1 MLMAHPPSDEELE
14 RRSRP
19 EQIRLPSL
27 SGFLPGVGQSDLT
40 LSQLK
45 RSPTSRSDQS
55 DELRRFALPPH
66 GDHLQPR
73 SLHHFPHSHVVG
85 HEYHFLDV
93 HPQEYLYPRSLSEP
107 PQDHRNTKAN
117 VASPV
122 YFSAEDASSSQGC
135 VLPHSTSRGLS
146 SNKVVVTEANIEGK
160 GLCYVHDDGSE
171 CQKAINGD
179 TVNPNCGTTNVEE
192 SRQRFDEAFSIYRE
206 EKIRSDPQGPKCSQ
220 CQEFGSTE
228 CKLKLSSIHSQH
240 SLQKDLASSIGSPG
254 ERRHQ
259 RTGSSTSTEALTDGT
274 PSRANSRSSINNGR
288 LLSPSCA
295 VDAIHSNGQPPSKK
309 SKILSSPRHDPCSPS
324 DSVAEAK
331 SDTMEGSAKGVLEVT
346 FSCHNDPSLVD
357 DGLTMLYTKEY
368 FKYINSHVYSLF
380 PKKAFLRWV
389 KQCRTKSL
397 NDNMLLYAILAAGTA
412 FSEHTNHEIHHDQFI
427 NVAEVSLDRSSG
439 SELQVVQ
446 TLLILS
452 MLKYSCGE
460 LEKSRALSMAAIRMA
475 YATQLN
481 EEVQVDKPNFEL
493 DLANHLECRRRTFW
507 LAFIGVCY
515 QDNRSG
521 TPFPLETL
529 TCNLRP
535 PCQDDL
541 FEANDIID
549 VPLFQSRSG
558 EWQLPYSPN
567 LGTLAFLAEIALV
580 THEVWAWLNSN
591 SMEVS
596 PTDYS
601 EAFERMHH
609 ATTRK
614 MSAWDKRIRQHY
626 QVREPGMTGMHILY
640 HFVGMLLTRHVRHE
654 HMSWQQIERCCRQA
668 HEHASRLLE
677 IVNQIHEDGGN
688 GFSVSPIGVE
698 CPLAGDTIVL
708 AMDIVTAAGTISS
721 LLEHQSQHL
730 SFTELVSGGLET
742 LDTLS
747 KHWKTAEHQLN
758 MVKSRISSI
767 MAHTT
772 YGTST
777 KVAFFIRGPLHSQCG
792 LEQDVVYG
800 ISRARYLQALG
811 YGDKVGSEEDCGE
824 ICVQSAT

>member
-1 MLMAHPPSDEELE
+1 MLMAHLPSDEELE

-40 LSQLK
+40 LSQLN

-55 DELRRFALPPH
+55 DEPRRFAPPPH

-73 SLHHFPHSHVVG
+73 SLHHFPHFHAVG
-85 HEYHFLDV
+85 HEYHFVDV
-93 HPQEYLYPRSLSEP
+93 RPKEYLYPRSLPEP
-107 PQDHRNTKAN
+107 PQVYRNTKPN

-122 YFSAEDASSSQGC
+122 YLSAEDVSSSQGC
-135 VLPHSTSRGLS
+135 VSPHSTSPGLS
-146 SNKVVVTEANIEGK
+146 SSKLVVTEASIEGK

-179 TVNPNCGTTNVEE
+179 TVNPSCGTTDAEE
-192 SRQRFDEAFSIYRE
+192 SRQRFGEPLSIYRE
-206 EKIRSDPQGPKCSQ
+206 EKIRCDPQGPKCSQ
-220 CQEFGSTE
+220 CQKFGCGE
-228 CKLKLSSIHSQH
+228 CKLKLSNIHSPH
-240 SLQKDLASSIGSPG
+240 LLQKDSASSIGSPDG
-254 ERRHQ
+254 RRHE
-259 RTGSSTSTEALTDGT
+259 RTGSSTPTKALTERT
-274 PSRANSRSSINNGR
+274 SSRANSKGSMNIGR
-288 LLSPSCA
+288 FLSPSST
-295 VDAIHSNGQPPSKK
+295 VDAIHSSGQFPSKK
-309 SKILSSPRHDPCSPS
+309 SKLLSSPRHDPRSPS
-324 DSVAEAK
+324 DSVAEAE
-331 SDTMEGSAKGVLEVT
+331 SDTMEGSAKGGLDVT
-346 FSCHNDPSLVD
+346 FAFHNDPSLVD
-357 DGLTMLYTKEY
+357 DRLTMLYTKEY

-389 KQCRTKSL
+389 EHCRNKSL
-397 NDNMLLYAILAAGTA
+397 NDKMLLYAILAAGTA
-412 FSEHTNHEIHHDQFI
+412 FSEHANHETHHDQFK
-427 NVAEVSLDRSSG
+427 NVAEVSLDRASG
-439 SELQVVQ
+439 SEIQVVQ

-452 MLKYSCGE
+452 MLEYSLGE
-460 LEKSRALSMAAIRMA
+460 LDKSRALSVAAIRMA

-481 EEVQVDKPNFEL
+481 EEVLVDKPNFEL
-493 DLANHLECRRRTFW
+493 DLATHLECRRRTFW

-521 TPFPLETL
+521 NTFTVERL
-529 TCNLRP
+529 TCNLRL

-558 EWQLPYSPN
+558 EWQFPNSPY
-567 LGTLAFLAEIALV
+567 LGTLAFLTEIALV
-580 THEVWAWLNSN
+580 TNEVWAWLNSI

-609 ATTRK
+609 ATTQK
-614 MSAWDKRIRQHY
+614 MSAWDQRIRQHY
-626 QVREPGMTGMHILY
+626 WVRERGITGMHVLY
-640 HFVGMLLTRHVRHE
+640 HFVGMLLNRHVRHA
-654 HMSWQQIERCCRQA
+654 HMSWQQIERCCQQA
-668 HEHASRLLE
+668 HGHASRLLE
-677 IVNQIHEDGGN
+677 MVNQIHEEGGN
-688 GFSVSPIGVE
+688 GFSVSPIGVG

-708 AMDIVTAAGTISS
+708 AMDIVTAAGTISG
-721 LLEHQSQHL
+721 LLEHQPQHL

-742 LDTLS
+742 LDSLS
-747 KHWKTAEHQLN
+747 IYWKTAEHQLN
-758 MVKSRISSI
+758 VVKSRISSV

-772 YGTST
+772 YGTSR
-777 KVAFFIRGPLHSQCG
+777 KVAFFIRGPLHSQYG

-811 YGDKVGSEEDCGE
+811 YGDKVRSEEDCGE
-824 ICVQSAT
+824 LWVQSAT